1 MEENLLPC
9 TRDDEKLLPRRQN
22 PMAGCLVAGAVT
34 AIFLVL
40 PVVLII
46 QQLLFA
52 DFTPPPR
59 PETSVVVDG
68 FSGLDGAAAH
78 VPRAF
83 NLSLSVDN
91 PRGSTFDVCVG
102 GEAAVLYDGVPLATG
117 LAEDRCV
124 PPGGAWRGAIHAASG
139 GVGLPPE
146 LAALMATEKRDEGD
160 VKLEVR
166 LISLN
171 YGWYVRCTPS
181 LVGGAASPIPCT
193 GHILKDQSDGI
204 RRVIRD

>member
-1 MEENLLPC
+1 
-9 TRDDEKLLPRRQN
+9 
-22 PMAGCLVAGAVT
+22 MAGCLVAGAVT

-68 FSGLDGAAAH
+68 FSGLDGAAAR

-117 LAEDRCV
+117 PRRV
-124 PPGGAWRGAIHAASG
+124 AACR
-139 GVGLPPE
+139 P
-146 LAALMATEKRDEGD
+146 AALGAGPYTRRAGASVSLRSWPRSWLPRSATRA
-160 VKLEVR
+160 
-166 LISLN
+166 
-171 YGWYVRCTPS
+171 T
-181 LVGGAASPIPCT
+181 
-193 GHILKDQSDGI
+193 
-204 RRVIRD
+204 